1 MFRLTSWSARLQTS
15 LTKSNGGSRGVLDFL
30 KTAKPAERKAFI
42 ARLSMEERA
51 VIVALLDKYAQNPWA
66 KYQSDPI
73 GFIEQ
78 GLGEPIWSKQRE
90 ILESVRDNK
99 RTAVP
104 ACHAPGKS
112 HLAARIVA
120 WWVMSHEIGTAQ
132 VVTTATSFRQVR
144 NILWAHIRRLHAVH
158 DLDGDCLMVE
168 WKRGT
173 EMVAFGFAPAA
184 YNETALQGIHAPN
197 LLVVVDEA
205 GGISDTIGVALEAL
219 MTGGNTRLLLLG
231 NPPTDNE
238 NSWFERACS
247 SDLYNTIQIGAYDTP
262 NFTGEE
268 TGVCTTCP
276 RAVGLHSIA
285 SHLVDDEWV
294 KDVIQELGAESAFVE
309 ARVHARFP
317 KATGN
322 RVIPSTW
329 LDDASINDN
338 PAQSTQIRLGIDIA
352 ADGGDE
358 FVIARADGYTA
369 RIIHASSG
377 KDNASAIQVAYTC
390 LHHIQ
395 QAEADALHNTYLTM
409 EQSIQQFQTPSIVTQ
424 PNDPSS
430 ITKPNEASIIMQ
442 PTDPSSITKPTRGGG
457 AKTQN
462 ERGGGPD
469 TVIVK
474 VDAIGLGWGVVS
486 ILREWGVEGLHSAK
500 IVGVNVSERAFE
512 AGKFRNQRAEMW
524 WNGRVLCQPDSDGRQ
539 VVRLDVDRKVLLQMA
554 LPDYLSDSSGRI
566 KIISKADLRRTG
578 RGSPDRAEAILL
590 ALYDPRGSDSAPLVT
605 PIGIPQ
611 ANVWDI

>member
-1 MFRLTSWSARLQTS
+1 
-15 LTKSNGGSRGVLDFL
+15 
-30 KTAKPAERKAFI
+30 
-42 ARLSMEERA
+42 
-51 VIVALLDKYAQNPWA
+51 
-66 KYQSDPI
+66 
-73 GFIEQ
+73 
-78 GLGEPIWSKQRE
+78 
-90 ILESVRDNK
+90 
-99 RTAVP
+99 
-104 ACHAPGKS
+104 
-112 HLAARIVA
+112 
-120 WWVMSHEIGTAQ
+120 
-132 VVTTATSFRQVR
+132 
-144 NILWAHIRRLHAVH
+144 
-158 DLDGDCLMVE
+158 
-168 WKRGT
+168 
-173 EMVAFGFAPAA
+173 
-184 YNETALQGIHAPN
+184 
-197 LLVVVDEA
+197 
-205 GGISDTIGVALEAL
+205 VALEAL

-369 RIIHASSG
+369 RIVHASSG

-424 PNDPSS
+424 PNEVSS

-442 PTDPSSITKPTRGGG
+442 PTDPSSIMQPTRGGG